1 MAKTRTDRADGE
13 ARVLELADALAEALK
28 ETPVVQHFTTA
39 GRLFR
44 TDSGVQGMIK
54 TLRQKAEE
62 YQKAEQSG
70 SLDEKQL
77 HEFREMQARFQTNT
91 VLRNYQDA
99 RTAAEVMV
107 VETNSI
113 ISQILGVDFGRAAG
127 PATGGC

>member
-1 MAKTRTDRADGE
+1 MAKTRTDRTNGG
-13 ARVLELADALAEALK
+13 ARVLELADALAEVLK

-39 GRLFR
+39 DRLFR
-44 TDSGVQGMIK
+44 TDSGVQGMIN

-62 YQKAEQSG
+62 YQKAERSG
-70 SLDEKQL
+70 TLDENQI
-77 HEFREMQARFQTNT
+77 HEFRQMQARFQAQPL
-91 VLRNYQDA
+91 LRSSQDA
-99 RTAAEVMV
+99 RAAAEVLL